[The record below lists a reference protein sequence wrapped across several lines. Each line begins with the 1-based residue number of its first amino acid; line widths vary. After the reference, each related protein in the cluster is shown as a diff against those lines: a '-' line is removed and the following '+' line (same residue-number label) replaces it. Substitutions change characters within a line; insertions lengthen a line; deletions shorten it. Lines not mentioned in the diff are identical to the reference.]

1 MSPSL
6 SIRNLKVHYAT
17 DHGIVR
23 AVDDVSFELEAGTAL
38 GLVGESGSGKSTL
51 ALAIMRLLP
60 RNIALYEGSVFMDDV
75 DIMGLSDERFRQ
87 EVRWRRMSMVFQGA
101 MDSFNPVIKIGPQ
114 ILEPLLVQTKIRRKE
129 AMDRALGLMQKVQL
143 PGEVLDRYPHEL
155 SGGMKQRALIA
166 MALIMNSQWIILD
179 EPTSALDVSVQAQIM
194 NLLKSLKREMG
205 LSFIFIT
212 HDIALASDL
221 CDIVGVMY
229 AGELVEMGPAD
240 EVIPRPRH
248 PYTEKLLA
256 SVPRLKSEAIPEFI
270 PGMPPDMIHPPTGCR
285 FHPRC
290 PYVFEPCYEKAPD
303 AFAVG
308 SSHYARCWL
317 RKDSHE

>member
-6 SIRNLKVHYAT
+6 SVQNLKVHYAT
-17 DHGIVR
+17 DHGVVR
-23 AVDDVSFELEAGTAL
+23 AVDDVSFELKTGTAL
-38 GLVGESGSGKSTL
+38 GLVGESGSGKSSL

-60 RNIALYEGSVFMDDV
+60 RNIALYDGSVFMDDV
-75 DIMGLSDERFRQ
+75 DLMGLSDERFRR

-114 ILEPLLVQTKIRRKE
+114 ILEPLLVQTDIRRKE
-129 AMDRALGLMQKVQL
+129 AMDRVRDLMQKVQL

-166 MALIMNSQWIILD
+166 MALIMDSQWIILD

-229 AGELVEMGPAD
+229 AGELVENGPRRRGHPQTSPSLYREA
-240 EVIPRPRH
+240 VGIRPATAGRGH
-248 PYTEKLLA
+248 
-256 SVPRLKSEAIPEFI
+256 SGV
-270 PGMPPDMIHPPTGCR
+270 
-285 FHPRC
+285 HPRSAARYD
-290 PYVFEPCYEKAPD
+290 PSAYRMPL
-303 AFAVG
+303 
-308 SSHYARCWL
+308 SS
-317 RKDSHE
+317 